1 MKKTI
6 EIKDIIETEDGR
18 ELSDNELELVTGG
31 QQPTAPNTSQDSS
44 ASGETDD
51 H

>member
-1 MKKTI
+1 MSKTI
-6 EIKDIIETEDGR
+6 EIKDIAETEDAR
-18 ELSDNELELVTGG
+18 ELADSELELVTGG
-31 QQPTAPNTSQDSS
+31 IYNTAPNTSRDSS

>member
-1 MKKTI
+1 MNKTI
-6 EIKDIIETEDGR
+6 EIKDITETEDSR

-31 QQPTAPNTSQDSS
+31 MANTAPNTSQDSQ